1 MITMFLHLGA
11 DVVVSLREVVAILD
25 LRTRQTSRATDEY
38 LQLAGSERRAVDIS
52 GGSPKSFVVTT
63 TGVMYSP
70 ISSLTLRKRAEL
82 VRRGVTDIY

>member
-1 MITMFLHLGA
+1 VIVLFLHLGA
-11 DVVVSLREVVAILD
+11 DVVVSLRDVVAILD
-25 LRTRQTSRATDEY
+25 VRTRETSRATDEY

-52 GGSPKSFVVTT
+52 GGNPKSFVVTT

-82 VRRGVTDIY
+82 ARLGVTEIF